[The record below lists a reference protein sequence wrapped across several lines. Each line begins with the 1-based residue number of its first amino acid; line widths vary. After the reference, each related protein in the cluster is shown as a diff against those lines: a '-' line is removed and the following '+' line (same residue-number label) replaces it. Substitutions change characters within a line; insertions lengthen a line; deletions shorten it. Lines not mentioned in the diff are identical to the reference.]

1 MLWGFF
7 MFYSLPLLWVNF
19 LQEAVSVTPLIHQVE
34 DEADVNTNT
43 TCELAIEVDIA

>member
-1 MLWGFF
+1 MGLF
-7 MFYSLPLLWVNF
+7 MFYGLPLLWVNF

-43 TCELAIEVDIA
+43 TCELAIEVDIT